1 MEQTLR
7 SIASWDIL
15 AQQQMELLLHQQG
28 IGRDK
33 NLDYSCGI
41 FDAQENLIATG
52 SCFGN
57 TLRCLAVSQEHQGE
71 GLLNEILSHLIEVQ
85 MARGNSHLFLYTNG
99 SCFGN
104 TLRCLAVSQEH
115 QGEGL
120 LNEILSHLIEV
131 QMARGNSH
139 LFLYTKPSSAKF
151 MESLGFREIARVSDK
166 AVFMENRRNGFSQYC
181 QQLAA
186 QKRDGSAIAGIV
198 MNANPFTLGHLHL
211 VEQAARENDVVH
223 LFVLSEQAGP
233 IPFAVR
239 KKLVLE
245 GIGHL
250 KNVICH
256 DSGPYIISS
265 ATFPSYFLKDGD
277 AVIET
282 QAALDLQVF
291 GKIAAVKNVICHD
304 SGPYIISSAT
314 FPSYFLKD
322 GDAVIE
328 TQAALDLQVFGKI
341 AAVLGIQRRYVGQEK
356 SSHVTALY
364 NAVMKQNLPKLGIQC
379 VEIPRLQAGGQ
390 VVSASTVR
398 QAIHDGQ
405 LETVRNFLPQ
415 STYAYFAGPEGAA
428 VTAAIR
434 AEKNVIRLFCRPGG
448 SGSYSGHP
456 GRKECN
462 PLLGG
467 SADGGHLGTNAAS
480 SGNACVSPAIPD
492 WPVCHAHCQLQYEY
506 SGTCEGQ
513 CLHSPGI
520 F

>member
-1 MEQTLR
+1 MDYSVTTIFPDDAYAQAQMAKL
-7 SIASWDIL
+7 L
-15 AQQQMELLLHQQG
+15 AQSGLCKDG
-28 IGRDK
+28 

-41 FDAQENLIATG
+41 FDQEDTLIATG

-57 TLRCLAVSQEHQGE
+57 TLRCLAVSQD
-71 GLLNEILSHLIEVQ
+71 
-85 MARGNSHLFLYTNG
+85 
-99 SCFGN
+99 
-104 TLRCLAVSQEH
+104 H

-139 LFLYTKPSSAKF
+139 LFLYTKPASAKF
-151 MESLGFREIARVSDK
+151 MEDLGFREIARVPGK
-166 AVFMENRRNGFSQYC
+166 AVFMENRRTGFDQYC
-181 QQLAA
+181 RQLSE
-186 QKRDGSAIAGIV
+186 KRVEGQRIAGVV

-223 LFVLSEQAGP
+223 LFVLSEEAGP

-239 KKLVLE
+239 KKLVMD
-245 GIGHL
+245 GIGQL
-250 KNVICH
+250 
-256 DSGPYIISS
+256 S
-265 ATFPSYFLKDGD
+265 
-277 AVIET
+277 
-282 QAALDLQVF
+282 
-291 GKIAAVKNVICHD
+291 NVICHD

-405 LETVRNFLPQ
+405 LATVRNFLLQ

-434 AEKNVIRLFCRPGG
+434 AEKNVIH
-448 SGSYSGHP
+448 Y
-456 GRKECN
+456 
-462 PLLGG
+462 
-467 SADGGHLGTNAAS
+467 
-480 SGNACVSPAIPD
+480 
-492 WPVCHAHCQLQYEY
+492 
-506 SGTCEGQ
+506 
-513 CLHSPGI
+513 
-520 F
+520 